1 MISGWRANIGLL
13 QTSHN
18 PVIAPEWYNQL
29 PKEIAVHTSRFKL
42 TAGTI
47 EDIDRAMQDY
57 LPAAE
62 LLVDAD
68 ADVIAFGATTL
79 SLYQGKGYE
88 LEVEEAITDR
98 TGLPAVATA
107 AAVRRAFETLGV
119 DSVVVATPYIDELD
133 QAVVEFYEAYGI
145 EVRDLTD
152 NLYISDDPN
161 QMVDL
166 HPASPYQQVRSLDY
180 EDADAIFISCTNYRS
195 FDIID
200 QLERD
205 TGKPVV
211 TSNQATLWDVLK
223 TIDVDYHPDNL
234 GTLFRDH

>member
-18 PVIAPEWYNQL
+18 PVIAPEWYNKL
-29 PKEIAVHTSRFKL
+29 PDEIAVHTSRFKL

-47 EDIDRAMQDY
+47 EDIDRAMQNY
-57 LPAAE
+57 LPSAE

-68 ADVIAFGATTL
+68 VDVITFGATTL
-79 SLYQGKGYE
+79 SLYQGKGYA
-88 LEVEEAITDR
+88 LEVEEEISER

-107 AAVRRAFETLGV
+107 ASVRRAFDAMGIE
-119 DSVVVATPYIDELD
+119 SVVVATPYIDELD
-133 QAVVEFYEAYGI
+133 QAVVDFYEGHGI
-145 EVRDLTD
+145 EIIDLTD

-166 HPASPYQQVRSLDY
+166 HPASPYQQVRDLDY
-180 EDADAIFISCTNYRS
+180 GDADGIFISCTNYRT

-200 QLERD
+200 ELERD
-205 TGKPVV
+205 TGKPVI
-211 TSNQATLWDVLK
+211 TSNQATLWDALN
-223 TIDVDYHPDNL
+223 TISVDYSPDDL
-234 GTLFRDH
+234 GTLFREH